1 MDPIPLLLLTK
12 ETTGEFV
19 LSDVEQN
26 NRPNMY
32 IQTYINGSV
41 CVMLGVPVHL
51 SLVFLFFSSAH
62 NMILITL
69 SISHPPSE
77 RLHER

>member
-32 IQTYINGSV
+32 KHTLMAQFVS
-41 CVMLGVPVHL
+41 CWEFSAPQF
-51 SLVFLFFSSAH
+51 SLPL
-62 NMILITL
+62 L
-69 SISHPPSE
+69 
-77 RLHER
+77 